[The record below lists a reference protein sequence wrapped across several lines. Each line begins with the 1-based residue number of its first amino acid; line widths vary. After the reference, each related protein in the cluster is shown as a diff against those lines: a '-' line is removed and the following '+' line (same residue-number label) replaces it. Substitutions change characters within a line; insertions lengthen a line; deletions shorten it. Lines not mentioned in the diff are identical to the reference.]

1 MPMKDSLV
9 QRFEVLS
16 RLRQTIARL
25 KAEGD
30 YARAQALLADAF
42 LRHTGSDS
50 RLLHALPTEQLIML
64 LRSPELFDADRG
76 LLIALLLYS
85 EAEVIAAQGGDGTA
99 GAHKALQLMLEAFA
113 TDPELAAAYQEELE
127 RLVRYLD
134 EASLSA
140 PLLKRLVSHY
150 LRVGRWAKADD
161 LLYLL
166 TTLPHRSPATL
177 RLAEHVYR
185 KLLNLDDDLL
195 AAGGLPRE
203 EVAESLAQ
211 LRLP

>member
-1 MPMKDSLV
+1 MPIKNSLL
-9 QRFEVLS
+9 QRFMELS
-16 RLRQTIARL
+16 QVRQTIARL
-25 KAEGD
+25 KDEGS
-30 YARAQALLADAF
+30 YARAQAILADAF

-64 LRSPELFDADRG
+64 LRASELFDADKG

-85 EAEVIAAQGGDGTA
+85 EAELLAAQGKDGTA

-127 RLVRYLD
+127 RLVRYLG
-134 EASLSA
+134 EASLST

-166 TTLPHRSPATL
+166 TTLPHRSPETL
-177 RLAEHVYR
+177 RLAEQVYR
-185 KLLNLDDDLL
+185 ELLNLDDDLL